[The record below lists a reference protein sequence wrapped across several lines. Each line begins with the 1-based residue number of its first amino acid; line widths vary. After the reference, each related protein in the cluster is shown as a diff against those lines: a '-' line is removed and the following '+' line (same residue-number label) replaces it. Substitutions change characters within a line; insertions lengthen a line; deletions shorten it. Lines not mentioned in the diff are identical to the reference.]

1 MQTTFRGINV
11 VRDGL
16 CFVRLGFLI
25 MSVVVMEVM
34 EVVVESDKDSAIRV
48 VRDPVIPAIRV
59 IQGDVIPLVQQAP
72 EIPVIVVVAEEHGES
87 VVEVVE
93 EVPVLHY

>member
-1 MQTTFRGINV
+1 
-11 VRDGL
+11 
-16 CFVRLGFLI
+16 
-25 MSVVVMEVM
+25 MSVVVMEVV

-48 VRDPVIPAIRV
+48 VRDPAIPAIRV

-72 EIPVIVVVAEEHGES
+72 EIPVIVVLVEEHGES
-87 VVEVVE
+87 VVDLAE